1 MRRYRW
7 NIKTF
12 ARNVIVPL
20 QFVIAFI
27 LVLCAPGISDF
38 GQAVILSGVGLLML
52 SSAMAL

>member
-20 QFVIAFI
+20 QFVIGFI
-27 LVLCAPGISDF
+27 LFLCAPGISDF

>member
-38 GQAVILSGVGLLML
+38 GQSVILSGVGLLML

>member
-20 QFVIAFI
+20 QFVIGFI

-52 SSAMAL
+52 SNAMAL